1 MSEADLARPDTS
13 DGSSAGRQ
21 LSTLDRLLPLWIGA
35 AMVAGLVLGRAFPEL
50 DEQLD
55 KIKIDTVSL
64 PIAIGLL
71 AMMSPVLA
79 KVRYRSI
86 GAVVAD
92 RRACCQDTTLLSTRW
107 TLVFR

>member
-55 KIKIDTVSL
+55 RIKIDTVSL
-64 PIAIGLL
+64 P
-71 AMMSPVLA
+71 
-79 KVRYRSI
+79 
-86 GAVVAD
+86 
-92 RRACCQDTTLLSTRW
+92 
-107 TLVFR
+107 